1 METPWDVIVIGGG
14 AAGLSAALMLGR
26 ARRRAL
32 VIDARA
38 PRNRFAA
45 HMHGVL
51 GHEGVEP
58 GTLLERGREE
68 AASYGVVDR
77 IGAVTRVELDQQ
89 ADLQSASVAVTLD
102 DGETLRARA
111 LVVAS
116 GMTDALPEIPGLA
129 ERWGDRVLHCP
140 YCHGWEVQDQ
150 RLGVVMTSPLSMHQ
164 ALIVRQW
171 SDRVVAF
178 TAGAGDLP
186 PEALERLRARGIEI
200 VDSAVMTVEGG
211 AAPAPL
217 VVRTTDGTAT
227 EVDAVFTG
235 GTPRPHEAFL
245 SHLALDRAENPMGS
259 FIAAGP
265 TGATSDP
272 RIWVAGNVTN
282 PGATVPMA
290 MGAGAMAGAAV
301 NGALVE
307 AETAA
312 VVAALTEDRS

>member
-26 ARRRAL
+26 ARRRTL
-32 VIDARA
+32 VVDARA

-51 GHEGVEP
+51 GNEGVAP
-58 GTLLERGREE
+58 TALLQRGREE
-68 AASYGVVDR
+68 VAAYGVVDR
-77 IGAVTRVELDQQ
+77 VGTVVRVDLASEDDLLDAGVTL
-89 ADLQSASVAVTLD
+89 TLD

-111 LVVAS
+111 IVVTT
-116 GMTDALPEIPGLA
+116 GMADDLPGIPGLA

-140 YCHGWEVQDQ
+140 YCHGWEVRDQ

-164 ALIVRQW
+164 ALMVRQW
-171 SDRVVAF
+171 SDRVIAF
-178 TAGAGDLP
+178 TAGAGILP
-186 PEALERLRARGIEI
+186 PDAVERLLARGIEI
-200 VDSAVMTVEGG
+200 VESAVVAIEGED
-211 AAPAPL
+211 AAPLA
-217 VVRTTDGTAT
+217 VRTADGLAT
-227 EVDAVFTG
+227 EVDAIFTG
-235 GTPRPHEAFL
+235 GTPQPHEGFL
-245 SHLALDRAENPMGS
+245 DHLGLDRTENPMGS
-259 FIAAGP
+259 FLAGGT

-272 RIWVAGNVTN
+272 RIWVAGNVSN

-307 AETAA
+307 AETQAA
-312 VVAALTEDRS
+312 VTSARAGR

>member
-26 ARRRAL
+26 ARRRTL
-32 VIDARA
+32 VVDARA

-51 GHEGVEP
+51 GNEGVAP
-58 GTLLERGREE
+58 TALLQRGREE
-68 AASYGVVDR
+68 VAGYGVVDR
-77 IGAVTRVELDQQ
+77 VGTVVRV
-89 ADLQSASVAVTLD
+89 DLASGDDLLAAGVAVTLD

-111 LVVAS
+111 IVVTT
-116 GMTDALPEIPGLA
+116 GMADDLPDIPGLA

-140 YCHGWEVQDQ
+140 YCHGWEVRDQ

-164 ALIVRQW
+164 ALMVRQW
-171 SDRVVAF
+171 SDRVIAF
-178 TAGAGDLP
+178 TAGAGILP
-186 PEALERLRARGIEI
+186 PDALERLLARGIE
-200 VDSAVMTVEGG
+200 VVESAVVAIEGED
-211 AAPAPL
+211 AAPLA
-217 VVRTTDGTAT
+217 VRTADGAVT
-227 EVDAVFTG
+227 EVDAIFTG
-235 GTPRPHEAFL
+235 GAPRPHEGFL
-245 SHLALDRAENPMGS
+245 DHLGLDRTENPMGS
-259 FIAAGP
+259 FLAGGM

-272 RIWVAGNVTN
+272 RIWVAGNVSN

-307 AETAA
+307 AETQAA
-312 VVAALTEDRS
+312 VASARVGR